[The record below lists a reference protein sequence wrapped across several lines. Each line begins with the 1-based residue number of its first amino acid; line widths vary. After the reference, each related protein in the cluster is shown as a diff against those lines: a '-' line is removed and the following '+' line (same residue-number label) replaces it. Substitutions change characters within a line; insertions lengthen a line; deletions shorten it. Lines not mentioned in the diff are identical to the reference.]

1 MLEFRFDF
9 EELPVVKSAVCL
21 DVTCDARVEDS
32 LEQGV
37 HLALIVNLERLDRQ
51 FELLFVFA
59 DLVHCFQF
67 QICQCNQGDLRA
79 S

>member
-1 MLEFRFDF
+1 MVE
-9 EELPVVKSAVCL
+9 SAVCL

-37 HLALIVNLERLDRQ
+37 HLALIVNLERLDCQ

-67 QICQCNQGDLRA
+67 
-79 S
+79 

>member
-1 MLEFRFDF
+1 MLEFCFNF
-9 EELPVVKSAVCL
+9 YELPVVESAVCL
-21 DVTCDARVEDS
+21 DVTCDARVQDS

-37 HLALIVNLERLDRQ
+37 HLALIVNLERLDCQ

-67 QICQCNQGDLRA
+67 
-79 S
+79 